1 MAGDEGDE
9 VFEQIADI
17 GNEVMDVLNEEGI
30 VVKLRDG
37 DKITGSLVGFSVKK
51 KPGKKEGKEAT
62 CSASISVQTKQG
74 VLQIDC
80 ETVDSVEAAPAQSK

>member
-1 MAGDEGDE
+1 MAGDEDDDD
-9 VFEQIADI
+9 FEQIADI
-17 GNEVMDVLNEEGI
+17 GNEVMDVLSAENV

-37 DKITGSLVGFSVKK
+37 DKITGSLVGFSIKK
-51 KPGKKEGKEAT
+51 KPAKKEGKEST

-80 ETVDSVEAAPAQSK
+80 ETVDSVEAAPSR

>member
-1 MAGDEGDE
+1 
-9 VFEQIADI
+9 
-17 GNEVMDVLNEEGI
+17 MDVLSAEGV

-51 KPGKKEGKEAT
+51 KPAKKEGKEST
-62 CSASISVQTKQG
+62 CFASISVQTKQG

-80 ETVDSVEAAPAQSK
+80 ETVDSVEAVPSPSR